1 MTDTPE
7 KPDNE
12 TAGEQPPA
20 YGFFGALV
28 RTMVRHRNAANLC
41 MVIAVA
47 LGLYG
52 LSIINR
58 QFFPDFE
65 IEVVSVTIVWPGA
78 SAEDVDINTVSTS
91 LLMPLFSKFPA
102 VHAAE
107 SLHLVSLANL
117 PDPFYFSSS
126 GLETFDTSTPWERHG
141 KYGHH
146 HHP

>member
-58 QFFPDFE
+58 QFSLILKLKWFPSQLFGRAQVPKMWTSILLIRCKVWCGWLTGVKDF
-65 IEVVSVTIVWPGA
+65 
-78 SAEDVDINTVSTS
+78 SA
-91 LLMPLFSKFPA
+91 
-102 VHAAE
+102 
-107 SLHLVSLANL
+107 
-117 PDPFYFSSS
+117 
-126 GLETFDTSTPWERHG
+126 TSTDGVAQFNLEFYTGWDMTKATADVG
-141 KYGHH
+141 VGG
-146 HHP
+146 